1 MLKVPGFIARNY
13 DATKVLSLFDHNFK
27 LRHHKMERYVARA
40 NRIEMRAG
48 HRVSKVRRTMS
59 RIKLVLSERAIE
71 DAEDDEP
78 AR

>member
-13 DATKVLSLFDHNFK
+13 DATKVLSRFDYNFN
-27 LRHHKMERYVARA
+27 LRHYKTEKYVARA
-40 NRIEMRAG
+40 NRIKMRAG
-48 HRVSKVRRTMS
+48 HRAGKVRRTMS